1 MKCYSDEITARY
13 HASGVWDDIT
23 WNDYIT
29 AHAEANPDAE
39 AIVDQPDK
47 AEIMGLEPLRLT
59 WRQVRH
65 RIDGL
70 ALGLLDAG
78 VRTGDVVFVQL
89 PNSTEYVFL
98 HLALDRIGAIGTF
111 APMRQRASEVRYAI
125 NKTRARVAVCFG
137 EFLGY
142 DYLGMIDRLKP
153 DCPTLDSVIV
163 LGGGGRAE
171 ADFELSAMIQ
181 DADPRRLGELDALR
195 PSADDVLTLC
205 LTTGTESFPKVVPKT
220 TNGWKVVTRALLAA
234 TGLDADSVFS
244 GPFPYANMGGL
255 GVELYPWIMAGGKF
269 VVHEPFD
276 VDVFLRQITDEKVNY
291 IIAVPAIYFAMLNHP
306 ELDSTYDISSFTV
319 VGCGGEAPPHTIIEA
334 LDARGI
340 SVINE
345 FGATE
350 GWVMFTLPDQ
360 ELEERKDLFRLAEV
374 RKLLPEDF
382 KALEP
387 GSEEEVSPGTP
398 GELAVRGPSVFS
410 GYLDADEVNARSFTS
425 DGFFRTGDLVTIGDD
440 ETLRYVGR
448 VKDMII
454 RSGQNIS
461 PAEIELIV
469 QRHPSV
475 YEVSVI
481 GIPHPVRGQLV
492 CACVS
497 LKPGSAGLTLEDLQ
511 EFMRGREVARYKIPE
526 QLEIVEELP
535 KGPSGKILKR
545 SLRDQFAASPSQAS

>member
-1 MKCYSDEITARY
+1 MKCYSDEMTAEY
-13 HASGVWDDIT
+13 HAAGVWDDMT

-29 AHAEANPDAE
+29 EHARQKPDVE
-39 AIVDQPDK
+39 AIVDQPNK
-47 AEIMGLEPLRLT
+47 LEFMGLPPQRLT
-59 WRQVRH
+59 WRQLRS

-70 ALGLLDAG
+70 ALSLLDAG
-78 VRTGDVVFVQL
+78 VRSGDVVFVQL
-89 PNSTEYVFL
+89 PNSIELVLL
-98 HLALDRIGAIGTF
+98 HMALDRIGAIATIS
-111 APMRQRASEVRYAI
+111 PMRHRAAEVRYAI
-125 NKTRARVAVCFG
+125 NKTRARVAFCAG

-142 DYLGMIDRLKP
+142 DFLGMVDRVKP
-153 DCPTLDSVIV
+153 DSPTLELVIA
-163 LGGGGRAE
+163 LGAAGRE
-171 ADFELSAMIQ
+171 QADFELSSLIVDSDEA
-181 DADPRRLGELDALR
+181 RGGELDALK
-195 PSADDVLTLC
+195 PSADDVLNLC
-205 LTTGTESFPKVVPKT
+205 LTTGTESMPKVVPKT
-220 TNGWKVVTRALLAA
+220 TNAWKVGTRALLTA
-234 TGLDADSVFS
+234 TGLDGDSVFS

-255 GVELYPWIMAGGKF
+255 GVEMYPWIMAGGKF

-276 VDVFLRQITDEKVNY
+276 VDVFLRQITEEQVNY

-306 ELDSTYDISSFTV
+306 ELDKTYSISSFTV

-340 SVINE
+340 KVINE

-350 GWVMFTLPDQ
+350 GWVMFTLPEQ
-360 ELEERKDLFRLAEV
+360 PLEERKDLFRLAEV
-374 RKLLPEDF
+374 RKLLPEEL

-387 GSEEEVSPGTP
+387 GTETEVAPGTP
-398 GELAVRGPSVFS
+398 GELAVRGPSVFP
-410 GYLDADEVNARSFTS
+410 GYLDADDVNAASFTS
-425 DGFFRTGDLVTIGDD
+425 DGFFRTGDFVTIGED

-481 GIPHPVRGQLV
+481 GVPDPVRGQLV

-497 LKPGSAGLTLEDLQ
+497 LKPGTDLTLEEL
-511 EFMRGREVARYKIPE
+511 RELLRSYEIASYKIPE
-526 QLEIVEELP
+526 RLEIVDELP

-545 SLRDQFAASPSQAS
+545 SLREEFAGSPSVA